1 MSFHL
6 AQEIK
11 GQKFWVKAIKI
22 INNNISNKNINTI
35 YFIYTNNTINLKISI
50 IMYHPIELL

>member
-22 INNNISNKNINTI
+22 INSNITNKSINTI
-35 YFIYTNNTINLKISI
+35 YLNNAIYLNISI
-50 IMYHPIELL
+50 IMYHNIGL